1 MQVIFCNQSIDG
13 FIETLGDFAKSPPA
27 LSQGETVLQLSSCI
41 GEGYLRK
48 ISLRPGLDM
57 MVESLMFNER
67 LVLQTEYTKQSSK
80 FEISFYVSGGD
91 IALIQGQSQNIEFSP
106 GQCGLGFPFGSKGVM
121 EYSAGQKNVFITLY
135 LELQV
140 LSDLVN
146 DHLKILPEQ
155 LQQIV
160 LGRSQSFYFR
170 PYPVMP
176 TMKLAAEQIL
186 NCCYEGE
193 IKRLYLEGKAIEIV
207 ALHLQQLLSD
217 TQETKKYPTLSVDDI
232 ERIHQAK
239 EILLQNFLEPLSLSE
254 LARQIGFNDFK
265 LKWGFRK
272 VFGTTVFGYLNDYR
286 LSKAK
291 HLIAQD
297 DLSISEIANAVGF
310 TNHSY
315 FSAIFKRKYGINPR
329 AYLTTIRRQKLP
341 VT

>member
-1 MQVIFCNQSIDG
+1 MQVVFCDQSIDG
-13 FIETLGDFAKSPPA
+13 FIETLGAFAKAPPT
-27 LSQGETVLQLSSCI
+27 LSEGETVLRFSSCV
-41 GEGYLRK
+41 GEGYLKK

-57 MVESLMFNER
+57 MVESLMFHER
-67 LVLQTEYTKQSSK
+67 LVLQTEYTKQSSR
-80 FEISFYVSGGD
+80 FEISFYVSGGN
-91 IALIQGQSQNIEFSP
+91 IAVIQGKCQNIEFSP
-106 GQCGLGFPFGSKGVM
+106 GQCGLGFPYQSKGVM
-121 EYSAGQKNVFITLY
+121 EYSAGQRNVFITLY

-140 LSDLVN
+140 LSDFVN
-146 DHLKILPEQ
+146 DQLKILPDQ

-160 LGRSQSFYFR
+160 AGRSQSFYFR

-193 IKRLYLEGKAIEIV
+193 VRRLYLESKAIEIV

-217 TQETKKYPTLSVDDI
+217 TRETKKYPTLSVDDI
-232 ERIHQAK
+232 ERINQAK
-239 EILLQNFLEPLSLSE
+239 EFLLQNFLDPPSLSE
-254 LARQIGFNDFK
+254 LARHVGFNDFK

-291 HLIAQD
+291 QLIAQD

-310 TNHSY
+310 ANHSY
-315 FSAIFKRKYGINPR
+315 FSAIFKRKYGVNPR
-329 AYLTTIRRQKLP
+329 AYLTTIRSAKLP
-341 VT
+341 VN